1 MSSINSS
8 PHQPLINI
16 KVDGIQKQIDSSHKS
31 KSNNRSYFRAPS
43 LFVQD
48 QYSSDQKDYGNNV
61 PHHNT
66 SSPFRQNSTLT
77 YQGADY
83 SGDEGNSP
91 SNHPDGRI
99 SPPGN
104 HVLTPTMEQHEE
116 LAGNSLETSLVN
128 NGMDSGLQGGG

>member
-1 MSSINSS
+1 MESRMS
-8 PHQPLINI
+8 
-16 KVDGIQKQIDSSHKS
+16 GGQKK
-31 KSNNRSYFRAPS
+31 SYFRAPS

-48 QYSSDQKDYGNNV
+48 QYNTSEHKEYGNV
-61 PHHNT
+61 PHI

-83 SGDEGNSP
+83 SGDECNSP

-104 HVLTPTMEQHEE
+104 HVLTPTMELHE
-116 LAGNSLETSLVN
+116 
-128 NGMDSGLQGGG
+128 